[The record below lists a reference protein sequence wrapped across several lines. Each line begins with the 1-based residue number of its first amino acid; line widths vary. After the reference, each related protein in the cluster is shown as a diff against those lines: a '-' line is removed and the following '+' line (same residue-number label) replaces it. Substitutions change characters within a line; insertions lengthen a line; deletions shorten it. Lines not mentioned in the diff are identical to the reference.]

1 MPKSGR
7 DLAFATE
14 SAGKI
19 PSGGKNLLKDA
30 YQYVKDTGE
39 KVFGS
44 GAKITSNSI
53 ETLTRGQAR
62 QVAENLLE
70 RGEISLS
77 DLKSMIPSG
86 IPDSFVPTGTIVD
99 GAKYQFTLADG
110 QKAIIRWHAPDP
122 VAASKYPGSA
132 SGTRWTAQ
140 VKIGNKQL
148 KIDGTWTKNQS
159 LNEVH
164 IPIRGK

>member
-1 MPKSGR
+1 M
-7 DLAFATE
+7 
-14 SAGKI
+14 
-19 PSGGKNLLKDA
+19 
-30 YQYVKDTGE
+30 
-39 KVFGS
+39 
-44 GAKITSNSI
+44 
-53 ETLTRGQAR
+53 
-62 QVAENLLE
+62 
-70 RGEISLS
+70 SLS

-86 IPDSFVPTGTIVD
+86 IPDSIVPTGTIVD
-99 GAKYQFTLADG
+99 GTKYQFTLADG
-110 QKAIIRWHAPDP
+110 QKAIIRWHAPDL

>member
-1 MPKSGR
+1 MQVKEPVTGKELSTKER
-7 DLAFATE
+7 LIA
-14 SAGKI
+14 AGWTTLNVI
-19 PSGGKNLLKDA
+19 SVGKALL
-30 YQYVKDTGE
+30 
-39 KVFGS
+39 
-44 GAKITSNSI
+44 
-53 ETLTRGQAR
+53 
-62 QVAENLLE
+62 
-70 RGEISLS
+70 
-77 DLKSMIPSG
+77 
-86 IPDSFVPTGTIVD
+86 D